1 MEIDKTLIFGKLEL
15 QSSDAPKKMRWKEAV
30 QYAIDAGNDWRLP
43 SSAEFKAIRTENKT
57 SKLTKF
63 QKDYYWCSEE
73 VYPGSRDA
81 IAFHM
86 GEGKKYEDTKTCL
99 SYVRLVKNN
108 FSHSDDP
115 AGAIALHVS
124 EVLINIIK
132 ENKKELSEDFD
143 FKVLTHYG
151 YGKFYLG
158 KLDGSYDMSF
168 YSLVHYI
175 LYQEKLYPLFLNS
188 AQLKDLEQLV
198 KNEPEAIYRPKEDA
212 ENFDFVQYEM
222 LDHVTS
228 CALKTVRDE
237 LEKLGHSVQTFDSI
251 SGQEE

>member
-1 MEIDKTLIFGKLEL
+1 MDKIKVNNLEL
-15 QSSDAPKKMRWKEAV
+15 FLEDAPKKMRWKEAV

-43 SSAEFKAIRTENKT
+43 SSAEFKAIRAENKT

-86 GEGKKYEDTKTCL
+86 GDGKKYEDTKTCL

-108 FSHSDDP
+108 FIHSDDLV
-115 AGAIALHVS
+115 GTIVS
-124 EVLINIIK
+124 GVNDVFKNIIL
-132 ENKKELSEDFD
+132 ENKKDLSEDFD

-151 YGKFYLG
+151 YGKFYLA
-158 KLDGSYDMSF
+158 KLEGSYDMSF

-188 AQLKDLEQLV
+188 AQLKDLEKLV
-198 KNEPEAIYRPKEDA
+198 KNEPEAIYRPLEDA
-212 ENFDFVQYEM
+212 ENFDFVQYEI

-228 CALKTVRDE
+228 CALKTIREE
-237 LEKLGHSVQTFDSI
+237 LLRLGHSVQTFDSHL
-251 SGQEE
+251 GQEE